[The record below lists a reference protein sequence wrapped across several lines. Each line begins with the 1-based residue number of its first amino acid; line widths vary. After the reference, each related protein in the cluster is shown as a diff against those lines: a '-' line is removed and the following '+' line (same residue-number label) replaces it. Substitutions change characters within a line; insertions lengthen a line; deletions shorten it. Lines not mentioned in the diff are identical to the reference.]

1 MNRPV
6 PEIIPARVRV
16 APVWVT
22 VFVVICKSPELP
34 TLSVAPTVKLS
45 EVVTVAEAAIVRLLK
60 VSVPE
65 FAIDDP
71 LFIVMVPEDGVS
83 TEDVPFVSAPPT
95 VKLVSAVTVAEAAVV
110 RLKKVRVPEF
120 DMVDPSLNVIV
131 PDVGVNTPEPPTENV
146 PPMVAVP
153 APVEMEFALMVRL
166 P

>member
-45 EVVTVAEAAIVRLLK
+45 EVVTVAEARIVRLLK

-71 LFIVMVPEDGVS
+71 LFIVMVSGPE
-83 TEDVPFVSAPPT
+83 
-95 VKLVSAVTVAEAAVV
+95 
-110 RLKKVRVPEF
+110 
-120 DMVDPSLNVIV
+120 
-131 PDVGVNTPEPPTENV
+131 
-146 PPMVAVP
+146 
-153 APVEMEFALMVRL
+153 
-166 P
+166 